1 MKLIIAVINK
11 EDKDLTEKKLTEK
24 QYMLTEIGSTGG
36 FLKQKNVSLMLCI
49 PDESLDEVLDILK
62 TTAGRRMTKAFYPA
76 SVALHGAVS
85 EEYETE
91 VGGCAVFIMDSARM
105 EKF

>member
-1 MKLIIAVINK
+1 MKLLIAVINK
-11 EDKDLTEKKLTEK
+11 DDKDLTEKRLTEK
-24 QYMLTEIGSTGG
+24 HYMLTEIGTTGG

-49 PDESLDEVLDILK
+49 PDENLTEVLDILK
-62 TTAGRRMTKAFYPA
+62 STAGRRMTKAFYPA
-76 SVALHGAVS
+76 SVAMHGAIS

-91 VGGCAVFIMDSARM
+91 IGGCAVFIMDSAKM

>member
-11 EDKDLTEKKLTEK
+11 DDKELTEKRLTEK
-24 QYMLTEIGSTGG
+24 HYMLTEIGTTGG

-49 PDESLDEVLDILK
+49 PDDSLPEVLDILK
-62 TTAGRRMTKAFYPA
+62 RTAGRRMTKAFYTT
-76 SVALHGAVS
+76 STMHGS
-85 EEYETE
+85 LSDEYQTE
-91 VGGCAVFIMDSARM
+91 IGGCAVFIMDSARM